1 METKTN
7 STTASKKKMSVRNI
21 AVTAMLSAIA
31 FILMYLEIAIPI
43 MPSFIKFDFS
53 DLPAL
58 LGSFAL
64 GPLYGAIICFI
75 KNVLHLAVSQSMF
88 VGELSNF
95 ILAVL
100 FVVPAGLIYKKKKT
114 KKRALIGGL
123 VGMVVMGVL
132 SLVTNYFV
140 VYPVYY
146 NFMPKETIIAA
157 YDAISF
163 AIAKVHMTSI
173 GQCLLIF
180 NVPFTMLKTLI
191 SVVISMIIYKPLS
204 PILRGKH
211 NR

>member
-180 NVPFTMLKTLI
+180 NVPFTMLKALI

>member
-1 METKTN
+1 MGL
-7 STTASKKKMSVRNI
+7 KKKMSVRNI

-31 FILMYLEIAIPI
+31 FILMYLQIAIPI

-180 NVPFTMLKTLI
+180 NVPFTMLKALI

>member
-1 METKTN
+1 METKIN

-31 FILMYLEIAIPI
+31 FILMYLQIAIPI

-180 NVPFTMLKTLI
+180 NVPFTLVKGL
-191 SVVISMIIYKPLS
+191 VVSTIVFFTYKRLS
-204 PILRGKH
+204 PILHGRK
-211 NR
+211 

>member
-1 METKTN
+1 
-7 STTASKKKMSVRNI
+7 MSVRNI

-31 FILMYLEIAIPI
+31 FILMYLQIAIPI

-180 NVPFTMLKTLI
+180 NVPFTMLKALI

>member
-1 METKTN
+1 METKIN

-31 FILMYLEIAIPI
+31 FILMYLQIAIPI

-180 NVPFTMLKTLI
+180 NVPFTMLKALI